1 MLQRTVAL
9 ASLTLLL
16 TSASIS
22 AAEPKQYEV
31 QKLADGIYAMVWS
44 DAFADPIESNSLF
57 IINEADVIVVET
69 SVLPST
75 ARVIISEIRKLT
87 SKPVRFLINS
97 HWHDDHVL
105 TNSLFRDTWP
115 GIDFV
120 GHRNTRTDSVELS
133 FNAIPRVQEE
143 YRTIIGKLR
152 DSLASGKAMDGKPLD
167 DARRKRYEEVLPLY
181 QRYLTESA
189 EIRPQPPELVFDDSI
204 TIHRGART
212 IEIRHLGRGNTRGDV
227 VVWLSQEKILATGDL
242 VVYPIP
248 FAFGSYYGEWV
259 KTLDRVLEFPAET
272 IFLSH
277 GPVQKDKEYV
287 RTVRGLLDA
296 LVTRVAAEAKKGSSV
311 EETKKNVT
319 LEDWKAK
326 LAGDDADKRRAFDAF
341 LLAPAIERAWWQAKN
356 DPRGFSAKGVDR

>member
-1 MLQRTVAL
+1 MLQRI
-9 ASLTLLL
+9 
-16 TSASIS
+16 ASIS
-22 AAEPKQYEV
+22 TLTLFLSSAAITAAEPKPYQV
-31 QKLADGIYAMVWS
+31 QKLADGVYAMVWN

-57 IINEADVIVVET
+57 IINDADVIVVES

-87 SKPVRFLINS
+87 SKPVRLLINS

-105 TNSLFRDTWP
+105 SNSVFRDTWP
-115 GIDFV
+115 GIEFV
-120 GHRNTRTDSVELS
+120 GHRNTRTDSIELS
-133 FNAIPRVQEE
+133 FGAIPRVQEE
-143 YRTIIGKLR
+143 YKSILGKLR
-152 DSLASGKAMDGKPLD
+152 DSLASGKAMDGKSLD
-167 DARRKRYEEVLPLY
+167 EARRKRYEEAIALY
-181 QRYLTESA
+181 DRFLTESA
-189 EIRPQPPELVFDDSI
+189 EIRPLPPELVFDDAI

-212 IEIRHLGRGNTRGDV
+212 IEVRHLGRGNTRGDV
-227 VVWLSQEKILATGDL
+227 IVWLPQEKILATGDL

-277 GPVQKDKEYV
+277 GPVHKDKEYV

-296 LVTRVAAEAKKGSSV
+296 LVTRVGAEAKKGTTV
-311 EETKKNVT
+311 EDTKKKVT
-319 LEDWKAK
+319 LDDWKTK
-326 LAGDDADKRRAFDAF
+326 LAADDADKRRAFDAF
-341 LLAPAIERAWWQAKN
+341 LLAPAIERAWWQAMN